1 MESVVMYSSCQARRD
16 GGNHPNRA
24 TLMVYHDVFLPI
36 EIESVDI
43 LQAFCNADEGKEND
57 GSNDAEND
65 IGSDEKQC
73 W

>member
-1 MESVVMYSSCQARRD
+1 
-16 GGNHPNRA
+16 
-24 TLMVYHDVFLPI
+24 MVYHDVFLPI